1 MNFLLDTNVVSEW
14 VKPRP
19 NANVVRWL
27 AETDED
33 RVFLSVITLAEIRL
47 RVEEMVAGW
56 RRDGLT
62 RWLQVELPARFE
74 GRILGVDLAV
84 AEGWGDLIARGSK
97 IGLNLSVM
105 DTFFLCCYGRG
116 SWSHIGYPEY
126 QALRKTGH

>member
-33 RVFLSVITLAEIRL
+33 RDFLSVITFAEIRL
-47 RVEEMVAGW
+47 GVEEMAAGW
-56 RRDGLT
+56 
-62 RWLQVELPARFE
+62 AH
-74 GRILGVDLAV
+74 AV
-84 AEGWGDLIARGSK
+84 AAGRASRKVRRAHSRRRSGCRRGLGDFMARGNK

-105 DTFFLCCYGRG
+105 DALFAATAGAQA
-116 SWSHIGYPEY
+116 HVGYPEY
-126 QALRKTGH
+126 QALRKAGR